1 MMNINKS
8 YIRNCFKQAGV
19 QLTNEALEEI
29 VRHLRIIAS
38 KMAIRCKEG
47 NVKRLTS
54 ELMWIA
60 LGRIKNEH

>member
-1 MMNINKS
+1 MNINKS
-8 YIRNCFKQAGV
+8 YIRNCFKQASV